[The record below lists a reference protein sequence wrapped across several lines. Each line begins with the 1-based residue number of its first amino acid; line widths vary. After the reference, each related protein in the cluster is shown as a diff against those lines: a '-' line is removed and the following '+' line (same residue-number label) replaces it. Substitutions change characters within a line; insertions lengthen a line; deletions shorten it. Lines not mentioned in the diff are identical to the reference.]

1 MNSNDSIQQYEIHL
15 PDELTSDD
23 KNSLFQNYI
32 GSVEAHINLLEIIMN
47 IRNSKR
53 IKISDKTRLLAKQRI
68 DVESKKIFERGVSL
82 YTDYYVYFDSEQEE
96 ELNVTYEER
105 KRVYSYSKKWLE
117 EHRDYET
124 LLNNFIYL
132 FNYADTQKRINL
144 VSKKSEIGIFES
156 VAFIRSK
163 DDYPSGGFFN
173 DKLNTALLHLEAY
186 YYELERMGI
195 LYEEIIEWFFEDF
208 VEREFNLKEFTFK
221 MPSKESTFLERA
233 RSLFPEI
240 EAAIKQ
246 YKIYVEEFE
255 VNHELLEISSGS
267 IRIEN
272 IPSLVNNKYIY
283 GNGPTFKN
291 FQFILASNQSKLSH
305 IQKSDTT

>member
-1 MNSNDSIQQYEIHL
+1 
-15 PDELTSDD
+15 
-23 KNSLFQNYI
+23 
-32 GSVEAHINLLEIIMN
+32 MN

-144 VSKKSEIGIFES
+144 VSKK
-156 VAFIRSK
+156 V
-163 DDYPSGGFFN
+163 
-173 DKLNTALLHLEAY
+173 KLEYLNQLHLFA
-186 YYELERMGI
+186 LKT
-195 LYEEIIEWFFEDF
+195 IIHQGDF
-208 VEREFNLKEFTFK
+208 SMIN
-221 MPSKESTFLERA
+221 
-233 RSLFPEI
+233 
-240 EAAIKQ
+240 
-246 YKIYVEEFE
+246 
-255 VNHELLEISSGS
+255 
-267 IRIEN
+267 
-272 IPSLVNNKYIY
+272 
-283 GNGPTFKN
+283 
-291 FQFILASNQSKLSH
+291 
-305 IQKSDTT
+305 